1 MLTAARA
8 CQALLLAG
16 HEVATVFFSDAA
28 TAVGQPTLELPQDE
42 INVQAEWQAL
52 TRAYGI
58 PLVLCVSSAL
68 QRGLTTAAPGADD
81 TTATV
86 AEGFS
91 IGGLGQLVS
100 GSASADRVLTFGG

>member
-1 MLTAARA
+1 
-8 CQALLLAG
+8 
-16 HEVATVFFSDAA
+16 
-28 TAVGQPTLELPQDE
+28 
-42 INVQAEWQAL
+42 VQAEWQAL

-68 QRGLTTAAPGADD
+68 QRGLMAPAPGADD
-81 TTATV
+81 AAATV

-100 GSASADRVLTFGG
+100 ASARADRILTFGG